1 MLSSTLNFVLQP
13 TAWTYLGVQFGFFV
27 YGELYL
33 KMYVLHPLEALFVA
47 YGSITGPGV
56 LVRRSSYKGAM
67 PAKIMFVNMPPLSA
81 CLVGKKTKQ
90 KKNRTK
96 NETSAWHATDIGVH
110 ISSC

>member
-56 LVRRSSYKGAM
+56 LVRSSYKGAI
-67 PAKIMFVNMPPLSA
+67 PAKIMFVNMPPLSELRVLLA
-81 CLVGKKTKQ
+81 KKTKQ
-90 KKNRTK
+90 KKTRTK
-96 NETSAWHATDIGVH
+96 NETSAWHATDIG
-110 ISSC
+110 ID